1 MKKIYILC
9 FSLLMLSCDIQ
20 YEGDNRLMIRGKV
33 IDKEGNPISNL
44 EVITNVSNGNGWGSR
59 SEDIGIDI
67 TDIQGSFT
75 MFFPK
80 PKGEIAYSVQFR
92 DYDELYQDK
101 RFVNIFFE
109 DFSNL
114 EYNLQE
120 VKLYKKED
128 IVNLQLNFSTEN
140 FSKEI
145 RDLNLIGE
153 ASNDMVWV
161 NPLDDDNYYTQYFYQ
176 VIKNQTI
183 TIEYN
188 VYDYSNH
195 QTTIHT
201 ETIYI
206 ADEDL
211 SYIITY

>member
-1 MKKIYILC
+1 M
-9 FSLLMLSCDIQ
+9 
-20 YEGDNRLMIRGKV
+20 
-33 IDKEGNPISNL
+33 
-44 EVITNVSNGNGWGSR
+44 SNGNEWGSR

-67 TDIQGSFT
+67 TDIQGNFT